1 MIRILL
7 FISGFLIFNA
17 HADISISSPKLK
29 FNNQDERII
38 EFRIND
44 EKIQD
49 DDIVIK
55 AYKSDDILEYQD
67 FAYLILKNYED
78 YQILEII
85 IDKKFEENYFSFRIE
100 ISNEVSKDIFVFLP
114 SRLIDSEQ
122 KVTKNIIEK
131 NPSQLVYEKENY
143 FSLKPIPEISEE
155 PTKDAEQIINAD
167 EITTMWSLASQFKE
181 ETNASIYQIMW
192 SIYLGNKDAFIKDN
206 INLIR
211 SDIDIIIPSSS
222 KMTLVS
228 DDEARSSILKMNKS
242 FSIDFAPAAKS
253 LLVLTAP
260 KIQSQSEKINT
271 DEKQDEKIKIDLSQE
286 NTVDAKSFVEKNT
299 KTLVMDLEND
309 PISNLIEES
318 KNKPNEISDIG
329 LSRFDLLFV
338 AIISVLS
345 GILSALIYIQL
356 KSKKDNK
363 IKYDFIEAADND
375 SKIDG
380 LPKGLSIENNHD
392 EQQIDLAYTYYEM
405 GNYEDAVKIL
415 NQIIKNSKI
424 TSIKTKAEE
433 LLAMIQK

>member
-1 MIRILL
+1 VIRILF

-85 IDKKFEENYFSFRIE
+85 IDNKFEENYFSFRIE

-131 NPSQLVYEKENY
+131 NSSQLVYEKK
-143 FSLKPIPEISEE
+143 LIPEISEE

-192 SIYLGNKDAFIKDN
+192 SIYLGNKNAFIKGN

-211 SDIDIIIPSSS
+211 NDIDIIIPTSSQ
-222 KMTLVS
+222 MTSVS

-260 KIQSQSEKINT
+260 KIQSQNVKINT
-271 DEKQDEKIKIDLSQE
+271 NEKQDEKIKIDLSQE
-286 NTVDAKSFVEKNT
+286 NAVDAKSFIEKNT

-318 KNKPNEISDIG
+318 KNKPNEISDTG

-345 GILSALIYIQL
+345 GILIALIYIQL

>member
-1 MIRILL
+1 MIRILF

-85 IDKKFEENYFSFRIE
+85 IDNKFEENYFSFRIE

-131 NPSQLVYEKENY
+131 NSSQLVYEKK
-143 FSLKPIPEISEE
+143 LIPEISEE

-211 SDIDIIIPSSS
+211 NDIDIIIPTSSQ
-222 KMTLVS
+222 MTSVS

-260 KIQSQSEKINT
+260 KIQSQNVKINT
-271 DEKQDEKIKIDLSQE
+271 NEKQDEKIKIDLSQE
-286 NTVDAKSFVEKNT
+286 NAVDAKSFIEKNT

-318 KNKPNEISDIG
+318 KNKPNEISDTG

-345 GILSALIYIQL
+345 GILIALIYIQL

-392 EQQIDLAYTYYEM
+392 LSLIH
-405 GNYEDAVKIL
+405 I
-415 NQIIKNSKI
+415 
-424 TSIKTKAEE
+424 
-433 LLAMIQK
+433 

>member
-85 IDKKFEENYFSFRIE
+85 IDNKFEENYFSFRIE

-131 NPSQLVYEKENY
+131 NSSQLVYEKK
-143 FSLKPIPEISEE
+143 LIPEISEE

-260 KIQSQSEKINT
+260 KIQSQNEKINT
-271 DEKQDEKIKIDLSQE
+271 NEKQDEKIKIDLSQE
-286 NTVDAKSFVEKNT
+286 NAVDAKSFIEKNT
-299 KTLVMDLEND
+299 KTLVMNLEND

-318 KNKPNEISDIG
+318 KNKPNEISDTG

-345 GILSALIYIQL
+345 GILIALIYIQL

>member
-78 YQILEII
+78 YQILEIT
-85 IDKKFEENYFSFRIE
+85 IDNNFEENYFSFRIE
-100 ISNEVSKDIFVFLP
+100 IFNEVSKDIFVFLP

-131 NPSQLVYEKENY
+131 NSSQLVYEKK
-143 FSLKPIPEISEE
+143 LIPEISEE

-211 SDIDIIIPSSS
+211 SDIDIIIPTSSQ
-222 KMTLVS
+222 MTSVS

-260 KIQSQSEKINT
+260 KIQSQNEKINT
-271 DEKQDEKIKIDLSQE
+271 NEKQDEKIKIDLSQE
-286 NTVDAKSFVEKNT
+286 NAVDAKSFIEKNT
-299 KTLVMDLEND
+299 KTLVMNLEND

-318 KNKPNEISDIG
+318 KNKPNEISDTG

-345 GILSALIYIQL
+345 GILIALIYIQL

>member
-1 MIRILL
+1 MIRILF

-85 IDKKFEENYFSFRIE
+85 IDNKFEENYFSFRIE

-131 NPSQLVYEKENY
+131 NSSQLVYEKK
-143 FSLKPIPEISEE
+143 LIPEISEE

-192 SIYLGNKDAFIKDN
+192 SIYLGNKNAFIKGN

-211 SDIDIIIPSSS
+211 NDIDIIIPTSSQ
-222 KMTLVS
+222 MTSVS

-260 KIQSQSEKINT
+260 KIQSQNVKINT
-271 DEKQDEKIKIDLSQE
+271 NEKQDEKIKIDLSQE
-286 NTVDAKSFVEKNT
+286 NAVDAKSFIEKNT

-318 KNKPNEISDIG
+318 KNKPNEISDTG

-345 GILSALIYIQL
+345 GILIALIYIQL

>member
-1 MIRILL
+1 MIRILF

-85 IDKKFEENYFSFRIE
+85 IDNKFEENYFSFRIE

-131 NPSQLVYEKENY
+131 NSSQLVYEKK
-143 FSLKPIPEISEE
+143 LIPEISEE

-192 SIYLGNKDAFIKDN
+192 SIYLGNKNAFIKGN

-211 SDIDIIIPSSS
+211 NDIDIIIPTSSQ
-222 KMTLVS
+222 MTSVS
-228 DDEARSSILKMNKS
+228 DDEARSSILKKC
-242 FSIDFAPAAKS
+242 
-253 LLVLTAP
+253 
-260 KIQSQSEKINT
+260 
-271 DEKQDEKIKIDLSQE
+271 
-286 NTVDAKSFVEKNT
+286 
-299 KTLVMDLEND
+299 
-309 PISNLIEES
+309 
-318 KNKPNEISDIG
+318 
-329 LSRFDLLFV
+329 
-338 AIISVLS
+338 
-345 GILSALIYIQL
+345 
-356 KSKKDNK
+356 
-363 IKYDFIEAADND
+363 
-375 SKIDG
+375 
-380 LPKGLSIENNHD
+380 
-392 EQQIDLAYTYYEM
+392 
-405 GNYEDAVKIL
+405 
-415 NQIIKNSKI
+415 
-424 TSIKTKAEE
+424 
-433 LLAMIQK
+433 

>member
-1 MIRILL
+1 MIRILF

-85 IDKKFEENYFSFRIE
+85 IDNKFEENYFSFRIE

-131 NPSQLVYEKENY
+131 NSSQLVYEKK
-143 FSLKPIPEISEE
+143 LIPEISEE

-211 SDIDIIIPSSS
+211 NDIDIIIPTSSQ
-222 KMTLVS
+222 MTSVS

-260 KIQSQSEKINT
+260 KIQSQNEKINT
-271 DEKQDEKIKIDLSQE
+271 NEKQDEKIKIDLSQE
-286 NTVDAKSFVEKNT
+286 NAVDAKSFIEKNT
-299 KTLVMDLEND
+299 KTLVMNLEND

-318 KNKPNEISDIG
+318 KNKPNEISDTG

-345 GILSALIYIQL
+345 GILIALIYIQL

>member
-1 MIRILL
+1 MIRILF

-85 IDKKFEENYFSFRIE
+85 IDNKFEENYFSFRIE

-131 NPSQLVYEKENY
+131 NSSQLVYEKK
-143 FSLKPIPEISEE
+143 LIPEISEE

-211 SDIDIIIPSSS
+211 NDIDIIIPTSSQ
-222 KMTLVS
+222 MTSVS

-260 KIQSQSEKINT
+260 KIQSQNVKINT
-271 DEKQDEKIKIDLSQE
+271 NEKQDEKIKIDLSQE
-286 NTVDAKSFVEKNT
+286 NAVDAKSFIEKNT

-318 KNKPNEISDIG
+318 KNKPNEISDTG

-345 GILSALIYIQL
+345 GILIALIYIQL

-415 NQIIKNSKI
+415 NQIIKTSKI
-424 TSIKTKAEE
+424 TSIKTKADD
-433 LLAMIQK
+433 LLAMIKK

>member
-85 IDKKFEENYFSFRIE
+85 IDNKFEENYFSFRIE

-131 NPSQLVYEKENY
+131 NSSQLVYEKK
-143 FSLKPIPEISEE
+143 LIPEISEE

-211 SDIDIIIPSSS
+211 SDIDIIIPTSSQ
-222 KMTLVS
+222 MTSVS

-260 KIQSQSEKINT
+260 KIQSQNVKINT
-271 DEKQDEKIKIDLSQE
+271 NEKQDEKIKIDLSQE
-286 NTVDAKSFVEKNT
+286 NAVDAKSFIEKNT
-299 KTLVMDLEND
+299 KTLVMNLEND

-318 KNKPNEISDIG
+318 KNKPNEISDTG

-345 GILSALIYIQL
+345 GILIALIYIQL

>member
-1 MIRILL
+1 MIRILF

-85 IDKKFEENYFSFRIE
+85 IDNKFDENYFSFRIE

-131 NPSQLVYEKENY
+131 NSSQLVYEKK
-143 FSLKPIPEISEE
+143 LIPEISEE

-192 SIYLGNKDAFIKDN
+192 SIYLGNKNAFIKGN

-211 SDIDIIIPSSS
+211 NDIDIIIPTSSQ
-222 KMTLVS
+222 MTSVS

-260 KIQSQSEKINT
+260 KIQSQNVKINT
-271 DEKQDEKIKIDLSQE
+271 NEKQDEKIKINLSQE
-286 NTVDAKSFVEKNT
+286 NAVDAKSFIEKNT

-318 KNKPNEISDIG
+318 KNKPNEISDTG

-345 GILSALIYIQL
+345 GILIALIYIQL

>member
-1 MIRILL
+1 MIRILI

-85 IDKKFEENYFSFRIE
+85 IDNKFEENYFSFRIE

-131 NPSQLVYEKENY
+131 NSSQLVYEKK
-143 FSLKPIPEISEE
+143 LIPEISEE

-211 SDIDIIIPSSS
+211 NDIDIIIPTSSQ
-222 KMTLVS
+222 MTSVS

-260 KIQSQSEKINT
+260 KIQSQNVKINT
-271 DEKQDEKIKIDLSQE
+271 NEKQDEKIKIDLSQE
-286 NTVDAKSFVEKNT
+286 NAVDAKSFIEKNT
-299 KTLVMDLEND
+299 KTLVMNLEND

-318 KNKPNEISDIG
+318 KNKPNEISDTG

-345 GILSALIYIQL
+345 GILIALIYIQL